1 MRGEEESGGC
11 KSFSESFI
19 IAIEEENMGGKWNR
33 EERSTLKN
41 NLNFSGTV
49 TGSWDGEERAVPMIM
64 PDSGDG
70 EERVSIRL
78 AADLLDNATQDEFSK
93 KKMKKNLWKEEEEEL
108 DFRARIEDEK
118 VIRTGAIYT
127 VQP

>member
-1 MRGEEESGGC
+1 MSRRR
-11 KSFSESFI
+11 I
-19 IAIEEENMGGKWNR
+19 INVLSRNNARTNLLRNLI
-33 EERSTLKN
+33 TD

-78 AADLLDNATQDEFSK
+78 AAGKLENPR
-93 KKMKKNLWKEEEEEL
+93 NP
-108 DFRARIEDEK
+108 I
-118 VIRTGAIYT
+118 VIY
-127 VQP
+127 V